1 METPGNAGRLGR
13 SAIDSNNMLYKTF
26 KYSHGEEMYTE
37 VLKFSLST
45 QKALLQIRIGSHKLP
60 VNNRLAYIIECHVYS
75 FNPCKINLVKFLE
88 SFP

>member
-1 METPGNAGRLGR
+1 MSFLYNSGRPGDHAPFMETPGNAGRLGR

-45 QKALLQIRIGSHKLP
+45 SKSVTTNQ
-60 VNNRLAYIIECHVYS
+60 NRVT
-75 FNPCKINLVKFLE
+75 
-88 SFP
+88 

>member
-45 QKALLQIRIGSHKLP
+45 PKSVTTNQ
-60 VNNRLAYIIECHVYS
+60 NRVT
-75 FNPCKINLVKFLE
+75 
-88 SFP
+88 